1 MYSYNGQVGV
11 DNAAQTQCVEFSPNG
26 RIKNEIKNDGWWLM
40 KILWTHVQRELIDQ
54 SKNEKWGAW
63 CSVAIEINKD
73 K

>member
-1 MYSYNGQVGV
+1 MYPDNGHVGV
-11 DNAAQTQCVEFSPNG
+11 DNATQTQCLEFSPNG
-26 RIKNEIKNDGWWLM
+26 QMKKWLM
-40 KILWTHVQRELIDQ
+40 IDENTVDTLQRELIDQ

>member
-1 MYSYNGQVGV
+1 MPLKLNVL
-11 DNAAQTQCVEFSPNG
+11 NSPPMDG
-26 RIKNEIKNDGWWLM
+26 WKNEIKNDGWWLM

>member
-1 MYSYNGQVGV
+1 MPLKLNVL
-11 DNAAQTQCVEFSPNG
+11 NSPPMDG
-26 RIKNEIKNDGWWLM
+26 WKNEIKNDGWWLM

-54 SKNEKWGAW
+54 SKNKKWGAW